1 MRIKTFVDE
10 DFVNYKKPAMF
21 IGACSCSGK
30 CWKELG
36 LEPSMCQNNSLMDTE
51 TINIGERKLI
61 ERYLDNNITSA
72 IVFGGLEPMDQFG
85 ELLFFIRVLRW
96 NYKCN
101 DDVVI
106 YTGYYPYE
114 IEDKI
119 SALEEFQNIIVKY
132 GRFYPNRD
140 PHFDEV
146 LGVSLASPNQ
156 FAQRLGE

>member
-21 IGACSCSGK
+21 IGAVTCSGK

-36 LEPSMCQNNSLMDTE
+36 LPPSICQNHVLTDSEVYDISTR
-51 TINIGERKLI
+51 TLI
-61 ERYLDNNITSA
+61 ERYLDNKITSSV
-72 IVFGGLEPMDQFG
+72 VFGGLEPMDQFD
-85 ELLFFIRVLRW
+85 EILFFIRVLRL
-96 NYKCN
+96 NYRCN

-106 YTGYYPYE
+106 YTGYYPSE

-119 SALEEFQNIIVKY
+119 HQLEEFPNIIVKF
-132 GRFYPNRD
+132 GRYYPGRD

-146 LGVSLASPNQ
+146 LGVSLASGNQ